1 MKKKLIYIDD
11 ELINLELFKLNFRN
25 LYEVFLCSTPQ
36 DAPEIISRENIRLV
50 ITDYKMPG
58 MNGMELVEII
68 KSQDPERICMI
79 LSGYPE
85 SDVVTDKS
93 KISMYILKPYRR
105 EEMIGYIESGFSLL
119 Q

>member
-1 MKKKLIYIDD
+1 MKRKIIYIDD
-11 ELINLELFKLNFRN
+11 EFINLELFKLNFRN
-25 LYEVFLCSTPQ
+25 LYEVFLCSTPTE
-36 DAPEIISRENIRLV
+36 APEIIRSENIRLV

-58 MNGMELVEII
+58 MNGMELVDLI
-68 KSQDPERICMI
+68 KSRDPDTVCMI

-105 EEMIGYIESGFSLL
+105 EEMIRYIESGFSLL